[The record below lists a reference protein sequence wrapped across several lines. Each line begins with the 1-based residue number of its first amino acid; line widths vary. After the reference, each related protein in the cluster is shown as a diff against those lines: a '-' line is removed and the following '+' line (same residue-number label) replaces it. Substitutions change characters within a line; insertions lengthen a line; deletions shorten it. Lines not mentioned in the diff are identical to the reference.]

1 MRRGVLASVLAA
13 ALAAAPGA
21 LAAAPPAPACPPTPA
36 LPRPNRLSLCAF
48 SDRDMAYVGSPRQQ
62 ALCLMPEGDLGHFKA
77 RASLGAPLD
86 RLVGSRAA
94 ADPARLAALLRDA
107 GLDYPPAALAR
118 GLSHA
123 FGGKRYGP
131 PARYFVIHDTSSALG
146 RPAFP
151 PEDDPAL
158 NRLGE
163 RYCGGEYTA
172 HSFINRQGKVLI
184 AYDYGVAWRATKFE
198 SINRWRKG
206 LFLHNE
212 LTQPRIPRRGE
223 SLTNASLSPDPAFTP
238 AQYRALALLYVAAS
252 VRAGTWLV
260 PAFHSAIDYAWE
272 DGHDDPR
279 GFDLKQ
285 FDEALGTVLDRLRAG
300 S

>member
-1 MRRGVLASVLAA
+1 MHGVRAMVLAV
-13 ALAAAPGA
+13 ALGMASGA
-21 LAAAPPAPACPPTPA
+21 LAAAPPAPACPPTP
-36 LPRPNRLSLCAF
+36 PMPKPNRLSLCAF
-48 SDRDMAYVGSPRQQ
+48 SDKAMAYVGSPRQQ
-62 ALCLMPEGDLGHFKA
+62 ALCLMPEGDLGHFKP
-77 RASLGAPLD
+77 RRTLGAPLD
-86 RLVGSRAA
+86 RLVGTHAVVDVSK
-94 ADPARLAALLRDA
+94 LSGLLREA
-107 GLDYPPAALAR
+107 GIDYAPAALKR

-123 FGGKRYGP
+123 WGGRRYGP

-146 RPAFP
+146 RPSFP
-151 PEDDPAL
+151 AEDDPAL

-163 RYCGGEYTA
+163 RYCAGDYTA
-172 HSFINRQGKVLI
+172 HTFVNRQGKVLI
-184 AYDYGVAWRATKFE
+184 GYDYGTAWRATKFE

-212 LTQPRIPRRGE
+212 LTQPRIPRTGE
-223 SLTNASLSPDPAFTP
+223 TATNASLPPTPAFTP

-252 VRAGTWLV
+252 ARAGTWLV

-279 GFDLKQ
+279 GFQ
-285 FDEALGTVLDRLRAG
+285 VSEFDEALGTVLHRLLAG